1 MNPYLNP
8 YFVKQVTISG
18 IVYTIKVFTDIT
30 KPISVTEVVPIMF
43 GIYDSTGASVL
54 TDPTKVLTKNSFI
67 STLLYGGVNSTLAIT
82 LTTQAFVYTQ
92 GYQQYVNTPLS
103 QNIKDPTIASY
114 QCNTMDNDGVVS
126 VFPIAT
132 LISMDD
138 GSAGPTKLNP
148 TTTYEILIDFNI
160 LNGISPVDSGN
171 VISIGFITGATPII
185 SGAIR
190 DFSTN
195 CANALFSL
203 NNLDFLD
210 NIENSFT
217 IQNPFNYKFS
227 PVVDD
232 GSGSFTGM
240 TDSNG
245 TDVLLQ
251 FDIGLAMQELY
262 VKQYLSEYTAYFNL
276 LDMELETNPN
286 MTQSLLNQTK
296 LALFSKSNLI
306 NSFAKGTLIGIE
318 TVFGMFCKNLGQY
331 TFRVENSPLNSNFI
345 YRITSDMPQLYWS
358 SVIRDIVHPLS
369 WVDEYIQIDNG
380 ASQLPTTSSTTVD
393 PADVMYDSYITNT
406 RNYATKY
413 GLNIDGLRRKP
424 TYYMDIDMDS
434 MYNGDTQFYEMAM
447 VEDMSSNLQFNFKPN
462 EYAVVLNYTD
472 PALLVELS
480 NPTNFI
486 FRNSVSTV
494 FKRIVV
500 DMEFKMNGIAMQYV
514 YKVKDHAGKVIQTL
528 TSNMPVYRGQ
538 LPISMIG
545 QDITVSIT
553 LLNGTTSITTV
564 SQTVTLPSV

>member
-1 MNPYLNP
+1 
-8 YFVKQVTISG
+8 
-18 IVYTIKVFTDIT
+18 
-30 KPISVTEVVPIMF
+30 
-43 GIYDSTGASVL
+43 
-54 TDPTKVLTKNSFI
+54 
-67 STLLYGGVNSTLAIT
+67 
-82 LTTQAFVYTQ
+82 
-92 GYQQYVNTPLS
+92 
-103 QNIKDPTIASY
+103 
-114 QCNTMDNDGVVS
+114 
-126 VFPIAT
+126 
-132 LISMDD
+132 
-138 GSAGPTKLNP
+138 
-148 TTTYEILIDFNI
+148 
-160 LNGISPVDSGN
+160 
-171 VISIGFITGATPII
+171 
-185 SGAIR
+185 
-190 DFSTN
+190 
-195 CANALFSL
+195 
-203 NNLDFLD
+203 
-210 NIENSFT
+210 
-217 IQNPFNYKFS
+217 
-227 PVVDD
+227 
-232 GSGSFTGM
+232 
-240 TDSNG
+240 
-245 TDVLLQ
+245 
-251 FDIGLAMQELY
+251 
-262 VKQYLSEYTAYFNL
+262 
-276 LDMELETNPN
+276 
-286 MTQSLLNQTK
+286 
-296 LALFSKSNLI
+296 
-306 NSFAKGTLIGIE
+306 
-318 TVFGMFCKNLGQY
+318 MFCKNLGQY

-514 YKVKDHAGKVIQTL
+514 YKVKDHAGTVIQTL